1 MQLFKDLKMGGKII
15 PEKLTGKYVTLREV
29 KEDDAEFILSLRC
42 DEKKTRFLHK
52 TENNIEKQ
60 VEYINRYYTIPYE
73 WYFIILNK
81 KGERIGTYRIYDVQG
96 DSFCIGS
103 WLLIDGVSPAESFES
118 DWLLRMYGFDVL
130 GFKKIHFDV
139 RKGNKKV
146 IAYHKMVGA
155 RIIGETELDWLW
167 EITREEYVEK
177 AGKLLETM

>member
-1 MQLFKDLKMGGKII
+1 MGGKII
-15 PEKLTGKYVTLREV
+15 QDRLIGKYVKLREV
-29 KEDDAEFILSLRC
+29 TVDDAEFILSLRC

-52 TENNIEKQ
+52 TEYNVEKQ
-60 VEYINRYYTIPYE
+60 VEYIKRYFTIPDE
-73 WYFIILNK
+73 WYFIIENLT
-81 KGERIGTYRIYDVQG
+81 GERIGTYRIYDVQG

-103 WLLIDGVSPAESFES
+103 WLLVDGVSAAESFES

-155 RIIGETELDWLW
+155 RITGETDLDWLW
-167 EITREEYVEK
+167 EITREEYVNK

>member
-1 MQLFKDLKMGGKII
+1 MGGKIVSD
-15 PEKLTGKYVTLREV
+15 KLIGKYVTLREV
-29 KEDDAEFILSLRC
+29 TIDDADFILLLRC
-42 DEKKTRFLHK
+42 DENKSKFLHK
-52 TENNIEKQ
+52 TEYNLENQ
-60 VEYINRYYTIPYE
+60 VAYIKRYFDLSDE
-73 WYFIILNK
+73 WYFIIENK

-155 RIIGETELDWLW
+155 RITGETELDWLW
-167 EITREEYVEK
+167 EITREEYVNK
-177 AGKLLETM
+177 AEMLLKTM